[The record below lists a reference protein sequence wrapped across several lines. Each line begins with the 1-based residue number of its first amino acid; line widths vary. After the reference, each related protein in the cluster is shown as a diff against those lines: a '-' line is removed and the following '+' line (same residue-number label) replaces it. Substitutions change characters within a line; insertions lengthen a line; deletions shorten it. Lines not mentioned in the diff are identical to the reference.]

1 MLRGVA
7 FPHDYL
13 HPNEELIL
21 DLKPHWFQLVPSG
34 ASLAAA
40 ILLGIIV
47 LVNTSNQF
55 ISILVG
61 ILILGVLVWFGITY
75 AQWTATH
82 FVVSSD
88 RLIHRVGLVSRSGV
102 EIPLDRIN
110 TVFTS
115 QSLFERILGAG
126 DLTIESAG
134 AEGRQEFHDI
144 RKPTKVQNE
153 IYVAKED
160 LENRRYD
167 RIAESARGGAQA
179 AAPHPEASIPEQI
192 DQLDALRK
200 RGVISDEEFERK
212 KIELL
217 GRM

>member
-1 MLRGVA
+1 VA
-7 FPHDYL
+7 FPQDYL

-21 DLKPHWFQLVPSG
+21 DLKPHWFQLIPSG
-34 ASLAAA
+34 ASLAAS
-40 ILLGIIV
+40 LLVGIIV
-47 LVNTSNQF
+47 LVRYDSDVL
-55 ISILVG
+55 SIALGVV
-61 ILILGVLVWFGITY
+61 ILGTLIWFGISY
-75 AQWTATH
+75 ARWTSTH

-115 QSLFERILGAG
+115 QSLFERIIGAG

-153 IYVAKED
+153 IYVAKEN

-167 RIAESARGGAQA
+167 RIAQSAAGQQA
-179 AAPHPEASIPEQI
+179 AAPNPEVSIPDQI

-212 KIELL
+212 KAELL

>member
-1 MLRGVA
+1 MA

-21 DLKPHWFQLVPSG
+21 DLKPHWFRLIPSAG
-34 ASLAAA
+34 SLAAA
-40 ILLGIIV
+40 LLIGVVV
-47 LVNTSNQF
+47 LVNTDNQ
-55 ISILVG
+55 IVSILVG
-61 ILILGVLVWFGITY
+61 LLILGVLGWFGLSY
-75 AQWTATH
+75 ARWTSTH
-82 FVVSSD
+82 FVVTSN
-88 RLIHRVGLVSRSGV
+88 RLIHREGLVSRSGI

-115 QSLFERILGAG
+115 QSLFERMIGAG

-144 RKPTKVQNE
+144 RKPTLVQNE

-160 LENRRYD
+160 QENRRYD
-167 RIAESARGGAQA
+167 RIGQSGGSGK
-179 AAPHPEASIPEQI
+179 APAPPVSIPDQI
-192 DQLDALRK
+192 DQLDALRQ
-200 RGVISDEEFERK
+200 RGLISDEEFERK
-212 KIELL
+212 KAELL